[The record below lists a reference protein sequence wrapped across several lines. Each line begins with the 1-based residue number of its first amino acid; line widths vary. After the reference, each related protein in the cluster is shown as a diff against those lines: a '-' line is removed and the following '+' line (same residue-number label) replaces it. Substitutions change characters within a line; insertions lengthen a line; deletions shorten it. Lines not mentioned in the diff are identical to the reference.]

1 MIKTLFTRKTFIAIS
16 LSVMYAVLLVFTCA
30 CIDGAHTFY
39 PKKNLVNMLAVGMRF
54 EEIAGG
60 TSGFVMVMLL
70 AVFVTI
76 AAVAIC
82 FERQFAVFKN
92 IQPESGK
99 MFLWYTGTAVVCIA
113 LSLTLGT
120 LMQSPLTSENI
131 GKAMKYL
138 GQVVLLTTVIY
149 IVLFAVIGAPVM
161 LAVNFFLVD
170 KPFRFF
176 SSASQPEFD
185 DDNVSLDVTGS
196 FDGQSTVRQQGISD
210 GTAAAAAPSY
220 DGSSAAAAPSYDGS
234 SAGGNAV
241 SKLTG
246 DDTIIRDREEV
257 FPSLTAIDE
266 KYEGFEL
273 PAAKGDDVSLKELAE
288 KFRLYLAK
296 TQELY
301 FDIDTVRFFI
311 SGFAASHFEIL
322 EGLSGTGKSSLPRY
336 FAEFIGANV
345 LFMPVQATW
354 RDKTSIIGFYNEFS
368 KTYTETEFL
377 SALYEA
383 NYSPDTLN
391 FYVLDEMNIS
401 RVEYYFADLLS
412 VLEYP
417 VADWKLKIMS
427 VPHDFVP
434 PVKLE
439 NGFVRIPENSYF
451 VGTANRDDST
461 FTITDKVYDRAITL
475 EFLKKNDAF
484 TVSENVEKIH
494 VTASALRGLYAA
506 AEADS
511 ANAFNAQDKARLDK
525 ISGFVYDTFDVAVG
539 NRILNQ
545 LEKIVPA
552 FIACGGTKE
561 DALDFMLCKKLFSKL
576 EGRFEDYVK
585 PALEETLALMD
596 ETYGKGTLSRS
607 EKVIRKIIKTL

>member
-210 GTAAAAAPSY
+210 GSAAA
-220 DGSSAAAAPSYDGS
+220 AAAAPSYDGS

-241 SKLTG
+241 GKLTG

-494 VTASALRGLYAA
+494 VTASALRGLYAT

>member
-220 DGSSAAAAPSYDGS
+220 DGSSA
-234 SAGGNAV
+234 GGNAV
-241 SKLTG
+241 GKLTG

-545 LEKIVPA
+545 LEKIVPV

>member
-138 GQVVLLTTVIY
+138 GQIVLLTTVIY

-210 GTAAAAAPSY
+210 GTA
-220 DGSSAAAAPSYDGS
+220 AAAAPSYDGS

-596 ETYGKGTLSRS
+596 ETYGKCTLSRS

>member
-92 IQPESGK
+92 IRPESGK

-220 DGSSAAAAPSYDGS
+220 DGSSA
-234 SAGGNAV
+234 GGNAV
-241 SKLTG
+241 GKLTG
-246 DDTIIRDREEV
+246 DDTIIRNREEV

-585 PALEETLALMD
+585 PALKETLALMD

>member
-138 GQVVLLTTVIY
+138 GQIVLLTTVIY

-220 DGSSAAAAPSYDGS
+220 DGSA
-234 SAGGNAV
+234 AGGNAV
-241 SKLTG
+241 GKLTG

>member
-120 LMQSPLTSENI
+120 LMQSPLTSENV

-138 GQVVLLTTVIY
+138 GQIVLLTTVIY

-185 DDNVSLDVTGS
+185 DDNVSLDVIGS

-210 GTAAAAAPSY
+210 GTAAAAA
-220 DGSSAAAAPSYDGS
+220 AAAPSYDGS

-241 SKLTG
+241 GKLTG

>member
-138 GQVVLLTTVIY
+138 GQIVLLTTVIY

-210 GTAAAAAPSY
+210 GTAAAAA
-220 DGSSAAAAPSYDGS
+220 AAPSYDGS

-241 SKLTG
+241 GKLTG

-266 KYEGFEL
+266 KYEGFES

-484 TVSENVEKIH
+484 TVGENVEKIH

>member
-210 GTAAAAAPSY
+210 GSAAAAAAAPSY
-220 DGSSAAAAPSYDGS
+220 DGSSV
-234 SAGGNAV
+234 GGNAV

-296 TQELY
+296 TQKLY

>member
-120 LMQSPLTSENI
+120 LMQSPLTSENV

-210 GTAAAAAPSY
+210 GSA
-220 DGSSAAAAPSYDGS
+220 AAAAPSYDGS

-241 SKLTG
+241 GKLTG

-461 FTITDKVYDRAITL
+461 FTINDKVYDRAITL

>member
-210 GTAAAAAPSY
+210 GTAAAAA
-220 DGSSAAAAPSYDGS
+220 AAPSYDGS

-241 SKLTG
+241 GKLTG

-585 PALEETLALMD
+585 PALEETLALID
-596 ETYGKGTLSRS
+596 ETYGKGTLSRC

>member
-220 DGSSAAAAPSYDGS
+220 DGSSA
-234 SAGGNAV
+234 GGNAV
-241 SKLTG
+241 GKLTG

-273 PAAKGDDVSLKELAE
+273 PAAKGDAVSLKELAE

>member
-1 MIKTLFTRKTFIAIS
+1 
-16 LSVMYAVLLVFTCA
+16 
-30 CIDGAHTFY
+30 
-39 PKKNLVNMLAVGMRF
+39 
-54 EEIAGG
+54 
-60 TSGFVMVMLL
+60 
-70 AVFVTI
+70 
-76 AAVAIC
+76 
-82 FERQFAVFKN
+82 
-92 IQPESGK
+92 

-220 DGSSAAAAPSYDGS
+220 DGSSA
-234 SAGGNAV
+234 GGNAV
-241 SKLTG
+241 GKLTG

>member
-161 LAVNFFLVD
+161 LVVNFLLVD

-220 DGSSAAAAPSYDGS
+220 DGSSV
-234 SAGGNAV
+234 GGNAV

-417 VADWKLKIMS
+417 VVDWKLKIMS

>member
-210 GTAAAAAPSY
+210 GSAAATAAAPSY
-220 DGSSAAAAPSYDGS
+220 DGSSV
-234 SAGGNAV
+234 GGNAV
-241 SKLTG
+241 GKLTG

-377 SALYEA
+377 STLYEA

>member
-92 IQPESGK
+92 IQPGSGK

-149 IVLFAVIGAPVM
+149 IVLFVVIGAPVM
-161 LAVNFFLVD
+161 LVVNFLLVD

-196 FDGQSTVRQQGISD
+196 FDAQSTTVGQQGISD
-210 GTAAAAAPSY
+210 G
-220 DGSSAAAAPSYDGS
+220 SAAAVAAVPSYDGS

-241 SKLTG
+241 GKLTG

>member
-70 AVFVTI
+70 AVIVTI

-138 GQVVLLTTVIY
+138 GQIVLLTTVIY

-210 GTAAAAAPSY
+210 GTAVA
-220 DGSSAAAAPSYDGS
+220 AAAAPSYDGS

-241 SKLTG
+241 GKLTG

>member
-30 CIDGAHTFY
+30 CIDGAHTFF

-60 TSGFVMVMLL
+60 TAGFVMVMLL

-131 GKAMKYL
+131 DKAMKYL

-220 DGSSAAAAPSYDGS
+220 DGSSA
-234 SAGGNAV
+234 GGNAV
-241 SKLTG
+241 GKLTG

-257 FPSLTAIDE
+257 FPTLTAIDE

-511 ANAFNAQDKARLDK
+511 ANAFNAQDKAGLDK
-525 ISGFVYDTFDVAVG
+525 ISGFVYDTFDIAVG

-596 ETYGKGTLSRS
+596 ETYGKGTLSRC

>member
-99 MFLWYTGTAVVCIA
+99 MFLWYTCTAVVCIA

-138 GQVVLLTTVIY
+138 GQIVLLTTVIY

-210 GTAAAAAPSY
+210 GTAVA
-220 DGSSAAAAPSYDGS
+220 AAAAPSYDGS

-241 SKLTG
+241 GKLTG

>member
-210 GTAAAAAPSY
+210 GSAAA
-220 DGSSAAAAPSYDGS
+220 AAAAPSYDGS

-241 SKLTG
+241 GKLTG

-561 DALDFMLCKKLFSKL
+561 DALYFMLCKKLFSKL

>member
-138 GQVVLLTTVIY
+138 GQIVLLTTVIY

-196 FDGQSTVRQQGISD
+196 FDGQSTVRQQGIPD
-210 GTAAAAAPSY
+210 GTA
-220 DGSSAAAAPSYDGS
+220 AAAAPSYDGS

-241 SKLTG
+241 GKLTG

>member
-210 GTAAAAAPSY
+210 GTAAAAA
-220 DGSSAAAAPSYDGS
+220 AAPSYDGS
-234 SAGGNAV
+234 SVGGNAV
-241 SKLTG
+241 GKLTG

-377 SALYEA
+377 STLYEA

-439 NGFVRIPENSYF
+439 HGFVRIPENSYF

-585 PALEETLALMD
+585 PALEETLALID

>member
-210 GTAAAAAPSY
+210 GTAAAAA
-220 DGSSAAAAPSYDGS
+220 AAAAPSYDGS

>member
-210 GTAAAAAPSY
+210 GTA
-220 DGSSAAAAPSYDGS
+220 AAAAPSYDGS

>member
-210 GTAAAAAPSY
+210 GSAAA
-220 DGSSAAAAPSYDGS
+220 AAAAPSYDGS

-296 TQELY
+296 TQKLY

-377 SALYEA
+377 STLYEA

>member
-138 GQVVLLTTVIY
+138 GQIVLLTTVIY

-210 GTAAAAAPSY
+210 GSVAAAAAAPSY
-220 DGSSAAAAPSYDGS
+220 DGSSV
-234 SAGGNAV
+234 GGNAV
-241 SKLTG
+241 GKLTG

>member
-185 DDNVSLDVTGS
+185 YDNVSLDVTGS

-220 DGSSAAAAPSYDGS
+220 DGSSA
-234 SAGGNAV
+234 GGNAV
-241 SKLTG
+241 GKLTG

>member
-210 GTAAAAAPSY
+210 GSAAAAAPSY
-220 DGSSAAAAPSYDGS
+220 DGSSV
-234 SAGGNAV
+234 GGNAV

-451 VGTANRDDST
+451 IGTANRDDST

-525 ISGFVYDTFDVAVG
+525 ISGFVYDTFDIAVG

>member
-210 GTAAAAAPSY
+210 GTAA
-220 DGSSAAAAPSYDGS
+220 
-234 SAGGNAV
+234 GGNAV
-241 SKLTG
+241 GKLTD

>member
-1 MIKTLFTRKTFIAIS
+1 MIKNLFTRKTFIAIS

-60 TSGFVMVMLL
+60 TAGFVMVMLL

-220 DGSSAAAAPSYDGS
+220 DGSSA
-234 SAGGNAV
+234 GGNAV
-241 SKLTG
+241 GKLTG

-273 PAAKGDDVSLKELAE
+273 PAAKSDDVSLKELAE

>member
-120 LMQSPLTSENI
+120 LMQSPLTSANI

-138 GQVVLLTTVIY
+138 GQIVLLTTVIY

-220 DGSSAAAAPSYDGS
+220 DSS

-241 SKLTG
+241 GKLTG

>member
-210 GTAAAAAPSY
+210 GSAAA
-220 DGSSAAAAPSYDGS
+220 AAAAPSYDGS

-241 SKLTG
+241 GKLTS

>member
-1 MIKTLFTRKTFIAIS
+1 MIKTLFTRKTFIAIA
-16 LSVMYAVLLVFTCA
+16 LATMYSVLLVFTCA
-30 CIDGAHTFY
+30 SIDGAHAFF
-39 PKKNLVNMLAVGMRF
+39 PKKNLLNTLASGMHF
-54 EEIAGG
+54 EEISGG
-60 TSGFVMVMLL
+60 TAGFVIVMLF
-70 AVFVTI
+70 AVFVAI
-76 AAVAIC
+76 AAAAIC
-82 FERQFAVFKN
+82 FERQFAVFKKIN
-92 IQPESGK
+92 PASGK
-99 MFLWYTGTAVVCIA
+99 MFLWYVGTAVACIA
-113 LSLTLGT
+113 LSIILGI
-120 LMQSPLTSENI
+120 LMQSPLTGENVS
-131 GKAMKYL
+131 KALKYL
-138 GQVVLLTTVIY
+138 GQTILLTTIVY
-149 IVLFAVIGAPVM
+149 IVLVVVIGAPLM
-161 LAVNFFLVD
+161 LLINFALVD

-176 SSASQPEFD
+176 SSASQPVFD
-185 DDNVSLDVTGS
+185 DDNVSLDISGS
-196 FDGQSTVRQQGISD
+196 FDSPALTSTTTVPMQGIAE
-210 GTAAAAAPSY
+210 GVPMGG
-220 DGSSAAAAPSYDGS
+220 GS
-234 SAGGNAV
+234 GGV
-241 SKLTG
+241 GKLI
-246 DDTIIRDREEV
+246 DDDVIIRDREEV

-273 PAAKGDDVSLKELAE
+273 PPMQSDDVSLKELAE

-296 TQELY
+296 TQKLY
-301 FDIDTVRFFI
+301 FDVDTIRFFV

-368 KTYTETEFL
+368 KTYTETAFL
-377 SALYEA
+377 TALYEA
-383 NYSPDTLN
+383 NYEPDTLH

-417 VADWKLKIMS
+417 VPEWKLKIMS

-434 PVKLE
+434 PIKLE
-439 NGFVRIPENSYF
+439 NGYLQIPENSYF

-461 FTITDKVYDRAITL
+461 FTITDKVYDRAVTL
-475 EFLKKNDAF
+475 EFLQKNDAF
-484 TVSENVEKIH
+484 EVEQNVEKLH
-494 VTASALRGLYAA
+494 LSASALRKLYAA
-506 AEADS
+506 AAADS
-511 ANAFNAQDKARLDK
+511 ANEFTAQDKARFDK
-525 ISGFVYDTFDVAVG
+525 ISNFVYETFDVAVG

-585 PALEETLALMD
+585 PALEETLALMG
-596 ETYGKGTLSRS
+596 ETYGKGMLPRS
-607 EKVIRKIIKTL
+607 EKVIQKIMKTL

>member
-210 GTAAAAAPSY
+210 GSAAAAAAAPSY
-220 DGSSAAAAPSYDGS
+220 DGSSV
-234 SAGGNAV
+234 GGNAV

-377 SALYEA
+377 STLYEA

>member
-210 GTAAAAAPSY
+210 GTAVA
-220 DGSSAAAAPSYDGS
+220 AAAAPSYDGS

-241 SKLTG
+241 GKLTG